1 MQKTRSTLAQNTDRS
16 CAELIVHELP
26 AIACYLRQNICGA
39 GLSGL
44 TLQQQRVM
52 TLLIDETR
60 STSEIAA
67 ELNVTVPAISRMT
80 QQLIQDGW
88 IKKDIAQ
95 EDRRQCRLSLTPS
108 GRSAVKRSREEAYS
122 KLIPKLS
129 VLSEKQ
135 KRTLVEAFSI
145 LNKLSEGSPQ

>member
-1 MQKTRSTLAQNTDRS
+1 MQKSRTALAHITDRS
-16 CAELIVHELP
+16 CAELLVHELP
-26 AIACYLRQNICGA
+26 AIVCYLRQNICGA
-39 GLSGL
+39 SLLGL

-52 TLLIDETR
+52 ILLIEEAR

-88 IKKDIAQ
+88 VKRDIAL
-95 EDRRQCRLSLTPS
+95 EDRRQCRLSLTPN
-108 GRSAVKRSREEAYS
+108 GRAAIRKSREEAYA

-135 KRTLVEAFSI
+135 KKTLTEAISI
-145 LNKLSEGSPQ
+145 LNKLSEGTHQ